1 VTTGVDGGFTHPF
14 VVEAC
19 SAAPSSACF
28 IGAPAPSE
36 VDVVELA
43 GAARITVR

>member
-1 VTTGVDGGFTHPF
+1 MDSEFTHPF

-19 SAAPSSACF
+19 TAILPSDCY
-28 IGAPAPSE
+28 IGAPIPSG

-43 GAARITVR
+43 GAARITVG